1 MALKGNEIIVYWDG
15 YPIAGTRANEITS
28 GCETIEIA
36 SATSGSWREFIT
48 GRKSWSITVN
58 WLLITLDPIMLLE
71 VGNTYHLT
79 IKRNNGASGS
89 AWCDGDAI
97 LTQCKITATKGQL
110 AQGTF
115 TFQGTGSL

>member
-1 MALKGNEIIVYWDG
+1 MLKGNEIIVYWDG

-36 SATSGSWREFIT
+36 SATSGSWREFIA

-58 WLLITLDPIMLLE
+58 WLMIGLTPDIVLE

-79 IKRNNGASGS
+79 MKRNTGAPGS
-89 AWCDGDAI
+89 IWGDGDAI
-97 LTQCKITATKGQL
+97 LTQCKITATIGQI

-115 TFQGTGSL
+115 TFQGTGSF